1 MKRIIKIGFPILC
14 VAVVGGTF
22 YLLNKTLDK
31 VNTGEA
37 VDNEIN
43 YSENNTTLEETN
55 DTTVI
60 PSTTSYQEEVDK
72 ANQESENKT
81 KAKELAEKKD
91 GTRTQKV
98 YFTNEGKE
106 DDKYLVAV
114 RDEETTEA
122 LIYYLV
128 DVETETVE
136 IYY

>member
-37 VDNEIN
+37 VDNETN

-72 ANQESENKT
+72 TNQESENKT

-91 GTRTQKV
+91 GARTQKV